1 MANTDWNRE
10 SRHGFGAHQSVVEE
24 PGPGSDLKDLLHSI
38 VDQLSDAD
46 QRHSDTLQDM
56 RERLANMAREARA
69 LRGNVPDHLM
79 DAFDRIEVGM
89 AELSHRIGENADHSS
104 HRDRDLGSAASIPP
118 ARSSGPSHAF
128 GLEPP
133 MALRSAHE
141 SFVPP
146 SRSFSAEQT
155 FDIIEASAPAQG
167 ADVWPFAATNPRL
180 GEFGSDAAPFERDF
194 AAQHSHGSLQS
205 HGSGPSAS
213 FKADGAI
220 DQTWL
225 EARFAE
231 IAKRIEEL
239 IADIRP
245 DDGFFALG
253 QRLETVEQH
262 VVRVA
267 DTVATR
273 ADVEGLRLI
282 EAHISEVTSHLEHT
296 HGQLARLD
304 SIEAALSEISQRLL
318 DVQHQSS
325 ASSYDAAAMPGG
337 GQNSDEM
344 RGLLERFMSQSR
356 QGEEST
362 HALLDTLQQAMIR
375 LLDRV
380 DAMELA
386 QHQSFEIHAAPP
398 TYAPEPA
405 AFVASPVVN
414 NSYSPPDA
422 KGALDAAVAAVACA
436 NAFAAPLTS
445 NGALPQVAD
454 YDNGVARGAADS
466 GRGGRSPDAMR
477 QDYIANARRARM
489 RLTGEDEHPPA
500 HAVEVKEAPYAGP
513 APVSAAAKKEALAS
527 KPAPRTATSAAKK
540 SAQPTSALRLFM
552 MALGAVSVL
561 AGIWFILEG
570 GKGRRAISKS
580 PAATQSGP
588 TAKQSQETTQP
599 KSSMELAPS
608 IDGSAAEGASP
619 PAADGTSAPN
629 DGGAQPNGSAAPSET
644 RGEIIPGELTIG
656 QTTVPLLGVAVDT
669 EQSISAAEVERVNR
683 RQTMAKMSNRIG
695 QAAANMT
702 DSSVTPAALIPSD
715 NAIAP
720 NFAPNAGVQTNGLM
734 QNAALDMPPVTVGPL
749 SLRLA
754 AAKGDP
760 SAQFD
765 VGAKLAEGQ
774 RATPNYKEA
783 AKWYQRSADQGF
795 VQSQYRLGTLYERG
809 LGLKADQSRAQAWY
823 QRAAERGNVKA
834 MHNLAV
840 MSANQSKGSPDY
852 TVAARWFTAAAE
864 RGLADSQF
872 NLAVL
877 HENGLGVEQ
886 DLKQSYK
893 WLAIAARSGDTEAV
907 KRRDIVKGKL
917 SADDLTAAEGLIR
930 TWKLT
935 TPDQL
940 SNDARNA
947 SEAWKKNPQNGVN
960 G

>member
-1 MANTDWNRE
+1 MANTDWNRD
-10 SRHGFGAHQSVVEE
+10 SRQGFGAHQSVADE

-56 RERLANMAREARA
+56 RERLANMAREARV

-89 AELSHRIGENADHSS
+89 AELSHRIGETPDLSQKGDSEFSNSS
-104 HRDRDLGSAASIPP
+104 QTPLTKNP
-118 ARSSGPSHAF
+118 SSSNLF

-133 MALRSAHE
+133 MALRSAHD

-146 SRSFSAEQT
+146 SHSFNAEQT
-155 FDIIEASAPAQG
+155 FDIIETRAPASG
-167 ADVWPFAATNPRL
+167 GDVWPFAASHTRL
-180 GEFGSDAAPFERDF
+180 GEFGSHPQPFERE
-194 AAQHSHGSLQS
+194 HS
-205 HGSGPSAS
+205 PSAS
-213 FKADGAI
+213 LKVDGTI
-220 DQTWL
+220 DQPWL

-231 IAKRIEEL
+231 IAKRIEES

-282 EAHISEVTSHLEHT
+282 EAHISEVTAHLEHT
-296 HGQLARLD
+296 HNQLTRLD
-304 SIEAALSEISQRLL
+304 SIETALAEISQRLL
-318 DVQHQSS
+318 DVQHPS
-325 ASSYDAAAMPGG
+325 ASSSYAAAMPNV

-344 RGLLERFMSQSR
+344 RGLIERFMSQSR

-380 DAMELA
+380 DAMEVA

-398 TYAPEPA
+398 KYAPEPA
-405 AFVASPVVN
+405 AFNASPVAAK
-414 NSYSPPDA
+414 SYTPPDA
-422 KGALDAAVAAVACA
+422 QGALDAAVAAFASA
-436 NAFAAPLTS
+436 NALASPLTS
-445 NGALPQVAD
+445 PAVQPQAIT
-454 YDNGVARGAADS
+454 YDSGVARAAADI
-466 GRGGRSPDAMR
+466 GRGSRSPDAMR

-489 RLTGEDEHPPA
+489 RLSGDDELPTA
-500 HAVEVKEAPYAGP
+500 QAVEVKEAPYAGP
-513 APVSAAAKKEALAS
+513 APVSATAKKDALAS
-527 KPAPRTATSAAKK
+527 KPAPRTATSAPKK

-552 MALGAVSVL
+552 MALCAVSML
-561 AGIWFILEG
+561 AGVWFILDG

-580 PAATQSGP
+580 PDATPSGT

-608 IDGSAAEGASP
+608 IDGSAGEGVAP
-619 PAADGTSAPN
+619 PATDDSSEPVE
-629 DGGAQPNGSAAPSET
+629 GGAQPSGSDAPSET

-656 QTTVPLLGVAVDT
+656 QTTVPLLGIAVDT
-669 EQSISAAEVERVNR
+669 EQPVSAAEVERVNR
-683 RQTMAKMSNRIG
+683 RQTMAKMSSRIG

-702 DSSVTPAALIPSD
+702 DASVTPAALIPAEGSL
-715 NAIAP
+715 AP
-720 NFAPNAGVQTNGLM
+720 NFAADAGAPTNGLM

-774 RATPNYKEA
+774 RATANYKEA

-795 VQSQYRLGTLYERG
+795 VQAQYRLGTLYERG
-809 LGLKADQSRAQAWY
+809 LGLKADQARAKSWY
-823 QRAAERGNVKA
+823 QRAADRGNVKA

-840 MSANQSKGSPDY
+840 MSANQSKGTPDY
-852 TVAARWFTAAAE
+852 TTAARWFTSAAE

-886 DLKQSYK
+886 DLKQTYK
-893 WLAIAARSGDTEAV
+893 WLAIAARSGDTEAI
-907 KRRDIVKGKL
+907 KRRDLVKGKL
-917 SADDLTAAEGLIR
+917 SIDDLAAAEGLIR
-930 TWKLT
+930 TWKMT
-935 TPDQL
+935 SPDQL
-940 SNDARNA
+940 SNDARAA

>member
-1 MANTDWNRE
+1 MANTDWNRD
-10 SRHGFGAHQSVVEE
+10 SRQGFGAHQSVAEE

-56 RERLANMAREARA
+56 RERLANMAREARV

-89 AELSHRIGENADHSS
+89 AELSHRIGETPETSPKGDGDFSILAAAPPTKSS
-104 HRDRDLGSAASIPP
+104 SLQNS
-118 ARSSGPSHAF
+118 F

-133 MALRSAHE
+133 MALRSAHD

-167 ADVWPFAATNPRL
+167 GELWPFAANNTRL
-180 GEFGSDAAPFERDF
+180 GEFGIDAQPFERG
-194 AAQHSHGSLQS
+194 HSQS
-205 HGSGPSAS
+205 TS
-213 FKADGAI
+213 FKADGTI
-220 DQTWL
+220 DQPWL

-231 IAKRIEEL
+231 IAKRIEES

-282 EAHISEVTSHLEHT
+282 EAHISEVTAHLEHT
-296 HGQLARLD
+296 HTQLTRLD
-304 SIEAALSEISQRLL
+304 SIEAALAEISQRLL
-318 DVQHQSS
+318 DDQHRSA
-325 ASSYDAAAMPGG
+325 ASSYNTTATPGV
-337 GQNSDEM
+337 GQHSDEM

-380 DAMELA
+380 DAMEVA

-398 TYAPEPA
+398 KYAPEPGPFIA
-405 AFVASPVVN
+405 PPVQSN
-414 NSYSPPDA
+414 IYSPPDA
-422 KGALDAAVAAVACA
+422 QGALDAAVAAVACA
-436 NAFAAPLTS
+436 NALAAPLTS
-445 NGALPQVAD
+445 PASQPHVSG
-454 YDNGVARGAADS
+454 YDNSVARGGADS
-466 GRGGRSPDAMR
+466 VRGSRSPDAMR

-489 RLTGEDEHPPA
+489 RLSGEEELPA
-500 HAVEVKEAPYAGP
+500 AFAAEAKETSYAGP
-513 APVSAAAKKEALAS
+513 APVSASAKKDALAS
-527 KPAPRTATSAAKK
+527 KPALRTATSAAKK

-552 MALGAVSVL
+552 MAFGAVSVL
-561 AGIWFILEG
+561 AGIWFILDG
-570 GKGRRAISKS
+570 GKGRRALSKS
-580 PAATQSGP
+580 PPATQSGT
-588 TAKQSQETTQP
+588 TAKQPQETTQP

-608 IDGSAAEGASP
+608 INGSAVEGVAP
-619 PAADGTSAPN
+619 PTAGGSSDPIE
-629 DGGAQPNGSAAPSET
+629 GGAQPSGSGAPNET

-656 QTTVPLLGVAVDT
+656 QTTVPLLGIAVDT
-669 EQSISAAEVERVNR
+669 EQPLSAAEVERANR
-683 RQTMAKMSNRIG
+683 RQAMAKLSNRIG
-695 QAAANMT
+695 QAAADMT
-702 DSSVTPAALIPSD
+702 DSSVTPAALIP
-715 NAIAP
+715 AEGTLTP
-720 NFAPNAGVQTNGLM
+720 NFAVDAGGQTNGLM

-774 RATPNYKEA
+774 RATANYKEA

-795 VQSQYRLGTLYERG
+795 VQAQYRLGTLYERG
-809 LGLKADQSRAQAWY
+809 LGLKADQARAKSWY
-823 QRAAERGNVKA
+823 QRAADRGNVKA

-852 TVAARWFTAAAE
+852 TTAARWFTSAAE

-886 DLKQSYK
+886 DLKQTYK
-893 WLAIAARSGDTEAV
+893 WLAIASRSGDTEAI
-907 KRRDIVKGKL
+907 KRRDLVKVKL
-917 SADDLTAAEGLIR
+917 SVDDLAAAEALIR
-930 TWKLT
+930 TWKMKS
-935 TPDQL
+935 PDQL
-940 SNDARNA
+940 SNDARTA

>member
-1 MANTDWNRE
+1 MANTDWNRD
-10 SRHGFGAHQSVVEE
+10 SRQGFGAHQSVAEE

-56 RERLANMAREARA
+56 RERLANMAREARV

-89 AELSHRIGENADHSS
+89 AELSHRIGETPDLSQKSDSEFSNSS
-104 HRDRDLGSAASIPP
+104 QTPLTKAQS
-118 ARSSGPSHAF
+118 PSNLF

-133 MALRSAHE
+133 KALRSAHD

-146 SRSFSAEQT
+146 SRSFNSEHT
-155 FDIIEASAPAQG
+155 FDIIETSAPASG
-167 ADVWPFAATNPRL
+167 GDMWPFAASNTRL
-180 GEFGSDAAPFERDF
+180 GEFVSHPQPFERG
-194 AAQHSHGSLQS
+194 HS
-205 HGSGPSAS
+205 PSAS
-213 FKADGAI
+213 LKVDGTI
-220 DQTWL
+220 DQPWL

-231 IAKRIEEL
+231 IAKRIEES

-282 EAHISEVTSHLEHT
+282 EAHISEVTAQLEHT
-296 HGQLARLD
+296 HSQLMRLD
-304 SIEAALSEISQRLL
+304 SIEAALAEISQRLV
-318 DVQHQSS
+318 DDQNSS
-325 ASSYDAAAMPGG
+325 ASSSYAAAMPGV

-344 RGLLERFMSQSR
+344 RGLIERFMSQSR

-380 DAMELA
+380 DAMEVA
-386 QHQSFEIHAAPP
+386 QLQSFEIHAAPP
-398 TYAPEPA
+398 KYAPEA
-405 AFVASPVVN
+405 AVFNVAPVSAK
-414 NSYSPPDA
+414 SYTPPDA
-422 KGALDAAVAAVACA
+422 QGALDAAVAAVASA
-436 NAFAAPLTS
+436 NALSSPLTS
-445 NGALPQVAD
+445 PAAEPQAIT
-454 YDNGVARGAADS
+454 YDAGVARAAADI
-466 GRGGRSPDAMR
+466 GRGSRSPDAMR

-489 RLTGEDEHPPA
+489 RLSGDDELQA
-500 HAVEVKEAPYAGP
+500 SKTADVKEASYAGP
-513 APVSAAAKKEALAS
+513 APVSATAKKDAPAS
-527 KPAPRTATSAAKK
+527 KPAPRTATSAPKK

-552 MALGAVSVL
+552 MALCAVSML
-561 AGIWFILEG
+561 AGVWFILDG
-570 GKGRRAISKS
+570 GKERRAISKS
-580 PAATQSGP
+580 PAATPSGT

-608 IDGSAAEGASP
+608 INGSAGEGVAPPTTDGSSEP
-619 PAADGTSAPN
+619 IE
-629 DGGAQPNGSAAPSET
+629 GGAQPNGTDAPSET

-656 QTTVPLLGVAVDT
+656 QTTVPLLGIAVDT
-669 EQSISAAEVERVNR
+669 EQPVSAAEVERVNR
-683 RQTMAKMSNRIG
+683 RQTMAKMSSRIG

-702 DSSVTPAALIPSD
+702 DASVTPAALIPAEGSLT
-715 NAIAP
+715 P
-720 NFAPNAGVQTNGLM
+720 NFAPDAAAPTHGLM
-734 QNAALDMPPVTVGPL
+734 QNAALDMPPVSVGPL

-774 RATPNYKEA
+774 RATANYKEA

-795 VQSQYRLGTLYERG
+795 VQAQYRLGTLYERG
-809 LGLKADQSRAQAWY
+809 LGLKADQARAKSWY
-823 QRAAERGNVKA
+823 QRAADRGNVKA

-840 MSANQSKGSPDY
+840 MSANQSKGTPDY
-852 TVAARWFTAAAE
+852 TTAARWFTAAAE

-886 DLKQSYK
+886 DLKQTYK
-893 WLAIAARSGDTEAV
+893 WLAIAARSGDTEAI
-907 KRRDIVKGKL
+907 KRRDLVKGKL
-917 SADDLTAAEGLIR
+917 SIDDLAAAEGLIR
-930 TWKLT
+930 RWKMT
-935 TPDQL
+935 SPDQL
-940 SNDARNA
+940 SNDARTA